1 MNKMPVITCVCMLS
15 CFSSVQLFVT
25 LWTVACQA
33 PLSLGFSRQE
43 HWSGLR
49 CLSPGDLPDPGIEP
63 VSPVAPALQADL
75 LLLSHQGSPITCLSK
90 IALNVNRTN
99 SPIKRHRMAEWI
111 KKTKP
116 IDMLPTIDSF

>member
-1 MNKMPVITCVCMLS
+1 MPVITCVCMLS

-25 LWTVACQA
+25 LLTVACQA

-43 HWSGLR
+43 YWSGLP
-49 CLSPGDLPDPGIEP
+49 CLPPGYLPDPGIEP

-75 LLLSHQGSPITCLSK
+75 LLLSHQGSPITYLSK
-90 IALNVNRTN
+90 IALNVNRIN